1 MKAENKIINLL
12 HDTVLE
18 DVKLENNDL
27 LLSFT
32 FGVNKEW
39 YRVNFISNNISDIS
53 CIEYFQDKTEQELA
67 LDELKITESECS
79 SAVVEDDSV
88 KINLHNDGNTLN
100 DDTVIELKYK
110 SPDNT
115 ITGNIDKLQEFWSQV

>member
-115 ITGNIDKLQEFWSQV
+115 ITGNIDKLQEFWS

>member
-53 CIEYFQDKTEQELA
+53 CIEYFQDKTEEELA

-115 ITGNIDKLQEFWSQV
+115 ITGNIDKLQEFWS